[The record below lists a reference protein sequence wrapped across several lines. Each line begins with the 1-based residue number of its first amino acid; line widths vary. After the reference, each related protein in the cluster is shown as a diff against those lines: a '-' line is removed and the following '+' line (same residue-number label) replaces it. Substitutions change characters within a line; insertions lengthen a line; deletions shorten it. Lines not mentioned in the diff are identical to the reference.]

1 MSHDPV
7 GHAWD
12 KKICW
17 DSGTA
22 DIFGAGNYVVYSRTM
37 AKITF
42 YGGVGTVTGSKYL
55 LEHNGRKILVDCGLF
70 QGLKEIRE
78 RNWQDPPF
86 DPREIDAVII
96 THAHIDHT
104 GWLPRLVKLGF
115 NGQITTSRATGDL
128 LKILLPD
135 SARLQEEEAD
145 YRNRHDL
152 TSHSPALPMYD
163 ENDARATLQ
172 LLRTVP
178 NDGQPYDIC
187 EGIKASFL
195 VAGHIMGASLVLV
208 EMSEPPAVAGGL
220 TQPINNSE
228 DLNADLQPP
237 ATAGGSDTIR
247 FLFSGDLGH
256 YDQPI
261 VNDPAA
267 PPDCDYLMCESTYGD
282 RLHGDVDSETQM
294 ANIINEAIKRN
305 GPILIPAFAVGRTQ
319 EVLYMIRELEEQKR
333 IPVVPVI
340 VDSPMASQATQV
352 YNRWHEEHDR
362 EYASILAHKR
372 HPLRTASMMTTSSR
386 DESKRL
392 NDMKGARI
400 IISASGMLTGGRV
413 LHHAMRVL
421 PNENATVI
429 FVGFQA
435 AGTTGRR
442 IQDGE
447 REVRIMKN
455 WVPVR
460 CHVAKVEGFSA
471 HADWKAVLRWLSG
484 LSHAPKMVFTT
495 HGEPDAAEAM
505 AGHIRER
512 FGWNVVVP
520 QYEETINLS

>member
-1 MSHDPV
+1 
-7 GHAWD
+7 
-12 KKICW
+12 
-17 DSGTA
+17 
-22 DIFGAGNYVVYSRTM
+22 M
-37 AKITF
+37 AKISF

-55 LEHNGRKILVDCGLF
+55 LEHNGKKVLVDCGLF
-70 QGLKEIRE
+70 QGHKELRE

-86 DPREIDAVII
+86 AADEIDAVII

-115 NGQITTSRATGDL
+115 SGEITTSRATGDL

-152 TSHSPALPMYD
+152 TSHTPALPLYD
-163 ENDARATLQ
+163 EDDARATLQ
-172 LLRTVP
+172 KLRTVP
-178 NDGQPYDIC
+178 NDGLPYEIC
-187 EGIKASFL
+187 DGFKASFL

-208 EMSEPPAVAGGL
+208 EME
-220 TQPINNSE
+220 
-228 DLNADLQPP
+228 NARPD
-237 ATAGGSDTIR
+237 GGSIR

-261 VNDPAA
+261 VKDPAP

-282 RLHGDVDSETQM
+282 RLHGEIDSETQM
-294 ANIINEAIKRN
+294 ARIINEAVERN

-333 IPVVPVI
+333 IPVLPVV
-340 VDSPMASQATQV
+340 VDSPMAAQATQV

-372 HPLRTASMMTTSSR
+372 HPLRTGSMSTTSTR
-386 DESKRL
+386 DESKKL
-392 NDMKGARI
+392 NGMRGSRI

-421 PNENATVI
+421 QDDRATIV

-442 IQDGE
+442 VQDGE
-447 REVRIMKN
+447 PEVKIMKN
-455 WVPVR
+455 WIPVR
-460 CHVAKVEGFSA
+460 CHVEKVEGFSA
-471 HADWKAVLRWLSG
+471 HADWKAVIQWLSG
-484 LSHAPKMVFTT
+484 LQTTPKIVFTT
-495 HGEPDAAEAM
+495 HGEPNAAEAM
-505 AGHIRER
+505 AGHIRDS

-520 QYEETINLS
+520 EYGESVELT

>member
-1 MSHDPV
+1 
-7 GHAWD
+7 
-12 KKICW
+12 
-17 DSGTA
+17 
-22 DIFGAGNYVVYSRTM
+22 M
-37 AKITF
+37 ANITF

-55 LEHNGRKILVDCGLF
+55 IEHNGKKILVDCGLF

-115 NGQITTSRATGDL
+115 SGEVTTSRATGDL

-145 YRNRHDL
+145 YRNRHEL
-152 TSHSPALPMYD
+152 TVHTPALPLYD
-163 ENDARATLQ
+163 ENDARAAIQ
-172 LLRTVP
+172 LLRPVP

-187 EGIKASFL
+187 EGIKASFM

-208 EMSEPPAVAGGL
+208 ELE
-220 TQPINNSE
+220 
-228 DLNADLQPP
+228 NARPD
-237 ATAGGSDTIR
+237 GSSIK

-261 VNDPAA
+261 VNDPAP
-267 PPDCDYLMCESTYGD
+267 PPDCDYLMCESTYGN

-294 ANIINEAIKRN
+294 ARIINEAVKRN

-333 IPVVPVI
+333 IPVLPVI

-372 HPLRTASMMTTSSR
+372 HPLRTGSMMTTSSR

-400 IISASGMLTGGRV
+400 VISASGMLTGGRV
-413 LHHAMRVL
+413 LHHAMRIL
-421 PNENATVI
+421 PNENATVV
-429 FVGFQA
+429 FVGYQA

-442 IQDGE
+442 MQDGE

-455 WVPVR
+455 WVPVK
-460 CHVAKVEGFSA
+460 CHIEKVEGFSA
-471 HADWKAVLRWLSG
+471 HADWKAVIRWLSG
-484 LSHAPKMVFTT
+484 LANAPKMVFTT
-495 HGEPDAAEAM
+495 HGEPEAAVAM
-505 AGHIRER
+505 AEHIRER
-512 FGWNVVVP
+512 FGWNVMVP
-520 QYEETINLS
+520 QYEETIDLI